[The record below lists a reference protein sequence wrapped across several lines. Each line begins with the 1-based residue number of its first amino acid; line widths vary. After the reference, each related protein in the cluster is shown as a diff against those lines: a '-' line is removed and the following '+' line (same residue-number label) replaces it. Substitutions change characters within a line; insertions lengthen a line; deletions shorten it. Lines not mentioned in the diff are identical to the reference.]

1 MCSVGF
7 YVKNFLIEIVNVSYN
22 LSNRLDTTLDLNN
35 VMCESVQISRANE
48 DVNFKLNI
56 VTTSL

>member
-35 VMCESVQISRANE
+35 VMCESVQISRAKE
-48 DVNFKLNI
+48 YVNFKLNI